1 MLYNVMGLTPNAT
14 YLILFLATLPITAW
28 VIWSDL
34 KFMKIPNKAVIAM
47 LAIYGLIGVLVIPLE
62 PWLWR
67 WASFAIVLLIGII
80 LNATIHFGAG
90 DAKYAAAAAP
100 FFAVNPTSI
109 RLILVLLAAMTLSAF
124 ITHRAA
130 RAIPAMRGL
139 APDWLSW
146 TRKDFPFGI
155 PLALTLS
162 AYLLLQ
168 ALG

>member
-1 MLYNVMGLTPNAT
+1 MLGLSPNTA
-14 YLILFLATLPITAW
+14 YLVLFLATLPVSFW

-47 LAIYGLIGVLVIPLE
+47 LGIFVIVGLLVIPFE
-62 PWLWR
+62 AWLWR
-67 WASFAIVLLIGII
+67 WSHFVVVLVIGIV

-100 FFAVNPTSI
+100 FIALNPSSI
-109 RLILVLLAAMTLSAF
+109 RLMLVLLAAVTLSAF
-124 ITHRAA
+124 VTHRIA
-130 RAIPAMRGL
+130 RGLPALRGL

-146 TRKDFPFGI
+146 SRKDFPFGV

-162 AYLLLQ
+162 AYLLLYG
-168 ALG
+168 LG

>member
-1 MLYNVMGLTPNAT
+1 MLSNIFVITPNTA
-14 YLILFLATLPITAW
+14 YFILFLTTLPITAW

-47 LAIYGLIGVLVIPLE
+47 LGVFAVVGFMVIPLE

-67 WASFAIVLLIGII
+67 WANFAVVLVVGIVL
-80 LNATIHFGAG
+80 NAVIHFGAG

-100 FFAVNPTSI
+100 FIALNPTSI
-109 RLILVLLAAMTLSAF
+109 RLVLVLMAAMTLSAF

-130 RAIPAMRGL
+130 RAIPALRGL

-155 PLALTLS
+155 PLAGTLS
-162 AYLLLQ
+162 AYLLLY
-168 ALG
+168 AIG

>member
-1 MLYNVMGLTPNAT
+1 MLNLTPNTA
-14 YLILFLATLPITAW
+14 YLVLFLATLPITAW

-34 KFMKIPNKAVIAM
+34 KFMKIPNKAVVAM
-47 LAIYGLIGVLVIPLE
+47 LAIYAVVGFLVIPLE

-67 WASFAIVLLIGII
+67 WASFIVVLFIGII
-80 LNATIHFGAG
+80 LNAAIHFGAG

-109 RLILVLLAAMTLSAF
+109 RLILVLLAAVTLSAF

-130 RAIPAMRGL
+130 RAVPAIRGL

-155 PLALTLS
+155 PLAGTLS
-162 AYLLLQ
+162 AYLLLY